1 MKQCYLPGWW
11 GATLLIYMSEEVQE
25 PLSTKLKRCKTANL
39 PEWWGAQIFP
49 HSTQKESGIL
59 CSGTDQHQPMDN
71 VRGAWPNIYWP
82 PKKYGAP
89 PNINK
94 TQKGLWL
101 CSVQQSASKS
111 TKCDHESYSISS
123 LIPLLM
129 CWFSFIIDSQLK
141 SHWDM
146 RRSSQWAP
154 EYILSL

>member
-94 TQKGLWL
+94 TQKGLWFMF
-101 CSVQQSASKS
+101 CTVE
-111 TKCDHESYSISS
+111 CMY
-123 LIPLLM
+123 
-129 CWFSFIIDSQLK
+129 LK
-141 SHWDM
+141 SPNVTMKVTAYHPWFLFSCVDFHSLLNCNWSHI
-146 RRSSQWAP
+146 R
-154 EYILSL
+154 ILDIF